1 MRTNIEN
8 ALYAIKD
15 YLQDLVANF
24 LDVNREHINILSV
37 DTNIIGEDIYDWSQ
51 DEDDALEEEDSE
63 TYYSFT
69 YEYRKDKRT
78 LDYDEPKEMVWQ
90 HTESPNYKNGYIDRV
105 MTPEDFN
112 QLFQDRI
119 NDKCSLYWFEEKNIS
134 SYSIDIQIDRK
145 KSLPS

>member
-37 DTNIIGEDIYDWSQ
+37 DTDIIGEDIYDWSQ
-51 DEDDALEEEDSE
+51 DEA
-63 TYYSFT
+63 YYSFL
-69 YEYRKDKRT
+69 YQYRKDKRT

-90 HTESPNYKNGYIDRV
+90 HIESPNYTDGYIDRV
-105 MTPEDFN
+105 MTPEDYN
-112 QLFQDRI
+112 QLFQGRVD
-119 NDKCSLYWFEEKNIS
+119 DKCSLYWFKENNIS
-134 SYSIDIQIDRK
+134 SHSIDIPIDRK